1 MNPKEGIVRPS
12 DYPSD
17 EELFQDMLN
26 EEARTKAYVRYM
38 QEQSPQEIAA
48 EIGVS
53 VQVVRRWIVKDRW
66 SERLRQVRQQRVEEE
81 QIALDVFRGT
91 NRLTEIQEQLKAG
104 RSGRELVQ
112 RMLDDGGLNSSQIK
126 QLADALRAFSDV
138 AARAVGVG
146 EVVEQKN
153 TDGDGAGGGGK
164 IRPPQVVIVAGDGAR
179 VQVKE

>member
-17 EELFQDMLN
+17 EELFEDMCN
-26 EEARTKAYVRYM
+26 EEARTASYVRYM
-38 QEQSPQEIAA
+38 QEETPQEIAA
-48 EIGVS
+48 
-53 VQVVRRWIVKDRW
+53 QVGIPVAVIRRWIIKDRW
-66 SERLRQVRQQRVEEE
+66 NDRLKAVRQQRLEEE
-81 QIALDVFRGT
+81 QIALETFRGT
-91 NRLTEIQEQLKAG
+91 NRLEEIQEQLKAG

-112 RMLDDGGLNSSQIK
+112 QMLSEGGLGPGQIK

-153 TDGDGAGGGGK
+153 TDSDSVNSGK
-164 IRPPQVVIVAGDGAR
+164 IRPPQVVIVAGEGAR
-179 VQVKE
+179 VSVKDQ